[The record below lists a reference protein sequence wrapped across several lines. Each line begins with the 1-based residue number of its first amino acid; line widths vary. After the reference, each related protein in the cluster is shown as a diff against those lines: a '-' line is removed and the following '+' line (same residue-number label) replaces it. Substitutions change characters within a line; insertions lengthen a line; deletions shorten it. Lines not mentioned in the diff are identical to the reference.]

1 MSAVCS
7 RGWSLALALS
17 LGLAGTPAVAA
28 PHGKSGSKPKPAD
41 TAAPAETPAE
51 PTADAGAPVTADP
64 IETAEPAPP
73 AETPSEPVEPVEPS
87 ADEKRVE
94 AAQEFLR
101 GSKEYEKGAYP
112 KAIEHFER
120 AWDLSEEPL
129 LLFNLG
135 QAYWKWFA
143 VDPDVEHLRRARQ
156 SFENYDKRMRGSKD
170 YDLTEIQRF
179 IERIDEQIAKAEET
193 ADQRRERELRAL
205 EESER
210 RRLWIERERSIVTSL
225 NASGITLITLGSLTL
240 TMGIAGMLTRVANK
254 IVLDNSSAGPRTT
267 NLSTAEEDAKRR
279 NQFLVGGQLAFSG
292 FIIGG
297 VLLPIGIT
305 LKVLGG
311 VRERRALGGK
321 AGKDKKKKAEVAVT
335 GDGVQ
340 VRF

>member
-1 MSAVCS
+1 
-7 RGWSLALALS
+7 
-17 LGLAGTPAVAA
+17 
-28 PHGKSGSKPKPAD
+28 
-41 TAAPAETPAE
+41 
-51 PTADAGAPVTADP
+51 VTADP
-64 IETAEPAPP
+64 IETAEPTPP
-73 AETPSEPVEPVEPS
+73 VETPSEPVEPS
-87 ADEKRVE
+87 ADDKRVE

-156 SFENYDKRMRGSKD
+156 SFENYDKRMRGTED

-240 TMGIAGMLTRVANK
+240 TMGLAGMLTRVANK
-254 IVLDNSSAGPRTT
+254 VVLDNSSAGPRTT
-267 NLSTAEEDAKRR
+267 NLSTAAEDAKRR
-279 NQFLVGGQLAFSG
+279 SQFLLGGQLAFSG

-321 AGKDKKKKAEVAVT
+321 SGRGDKKKAEVAVT